1 MRKHAAQ
8 VQNVRIQEGLTYS
21 EALKKSRKEF
31 GIRRKKQRKNK
42 RRKWQRKK
50 QKRNLGLRTMLHL
63 LLYMAEVVNCSAQ
76 TESRTEESE
85 L

>member
-31 GIRRKKQRKNK
+31 GIRRKKQRNHSTKDGNGKGKNK
-42 RRKWQRKK
+42 REIWD
-50 QKRNLGLRTMLHL
+50 
-63 LLYMAEVVNCSAQ
+63 
-76 TESRTEESE
+76 
-85 L
+85 